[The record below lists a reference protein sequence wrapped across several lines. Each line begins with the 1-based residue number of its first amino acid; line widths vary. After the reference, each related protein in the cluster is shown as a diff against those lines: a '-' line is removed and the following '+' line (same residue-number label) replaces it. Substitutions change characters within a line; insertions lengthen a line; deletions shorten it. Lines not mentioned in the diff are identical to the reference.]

1 LDDKKGHRKQV
12 FWMIKKG
19 HKKGRG
25 DQEEEEEVATF
36 VYCFTLSWWV

>member
-25 DQEEEEEVATF
+25 DQEEEAATF